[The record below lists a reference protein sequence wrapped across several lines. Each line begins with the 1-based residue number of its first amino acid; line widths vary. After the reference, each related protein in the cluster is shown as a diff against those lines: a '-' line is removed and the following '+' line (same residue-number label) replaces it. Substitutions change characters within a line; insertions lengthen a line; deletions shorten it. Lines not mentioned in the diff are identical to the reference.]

1 MKRHLASV
9 ISPTRTPQAQ
19 TAAGSPPASSR
30 GLAGGL
36 SVIERNTDGRTD
48 ETPRVAGRSPG
59 GRFRTRVWF
68 LFYGNLFSEHFSG
81 PRILLA
87 CLLTGTVLQFGTY
100 RVSK

>member
-36 SVIERNTDGRTD
+36 SVIEGNTDGRDPARSRTLAGRPFSD
-48 ETPRVAGRSPG
+48 PCLVFVLRKSFFRTLFWPQDPPRVFADGNGSAVRHVPG
-59 GRFRTRVWF
+59 
-68 LFYGNLFSEHFSG
+68 
-81 PRILLA
+81 
-87 CLLTGTVLQFGTY
+87 Q
-100 RVSK
+100 